1 MTIVIKADRSNTSKN
16 LPIIAYTV
24 AMPQPNSHIFDVTLQ
39 VSQWQESILELS
51 MPVWTPGSYLVRE
64 YTRHIQYF
72 SAYYSQSKKKLLS
85 RKVRKNHW
93 IIETK
98 NINDV
103 TINYQVYAN
112 ELTVR
117 TNHLD
122 GTHGY
127 FNGAALFYFIP
138 GLEKQPITIQII
150 PPIAQWKV
158 STALPKLTGKSNL
171 FQADDYDTLVD
182 SPFEIG
188 TQNIYTFEVLGKSH
202 QLVIWGQGNIQPIT
216 FIEDTKKLIEI
227 EARLYG
233 ELPYEHYLFIL
244 HLSESGFGGL
254 EHKNSCSL
262 IYSRFGF
269 RAKDKYN
276 RFIQLVA
283 HEFFHLWNAKRIR
296 PKALETFDYEQEN
309 YTKSLWFTEGT
320 TSYYDM
326 IMPLRAGI
334 YDIANFLKI
343 LSKDI
348 TQYLNTPGRKI
359 HPLSESS
366 FDTWI
371 KLYRRD
377 AHSDNV
383 QISYYLKG
391 ELVSLLLDLLIRS
404 RHDNQRSLDNV
415 MSQMWQKFG
424 KLEIGFTPQQLQ
436 EVIESVA
443 EIQLQDFFARYLDG
457 TEELPFNDYLELFG
471 LELKPILDIDET
483 IPFLGIRIQSQNS
496 KEIIKFVEAE
506 SPAEIGGIDT
516 NDELLAI
523 DGIRVNSSQLSERL
537 KDYQSGDII
546 SITVFHQDQL
556 KTISVTLADPQPSRY
571 EVIHVDYPS
580 NSQKRNLMGWLRQ
593 E

>member
-1 MTIVIKADRSNTSKN
+1 MTRVTTIDSSNISKN
-16 LPIIAYTV
+16 SPILAYTV
-24 AMPQPNSHIFDVTLQ
+24 AMSQPNSHIFEVTLQ
-39 VSQWQESILELS
+39 VSQWQGSMLELT
-51 MPVWTPGSYLVRE
+51 MPVWTPGSYLLRE
-64 YTRHIQYF
+64 YTKHIQYF
-72 SAYYSQSKKKLLS
+72 SAYHSQSGKKLLS
-85 RKVRKNHW
+85 RKVRKNRW

-98 NINDV
+98 NINYI

-127 FNGAALFYFIP
+127 FNGAALFYFIT

-158 STALPKLTGKSNL
+158 STALPKISGSSNL
-171 FQADDYDTLVD
+171 FQADNYDTLVD

-188 TQNIYTFEVLGKSH
+188 TQNIHTFEVSGKSH
-202 QLVIWGQGNIQPIT
+202 QLVIWGQGNIQPINL
-216 FIEDTKKLIEI
+216 IKDIQKIIEI
-227 EARLYG
+227 EAKLYG
-233 ELPYEHYLFIL
+233 ELPYDNYLFIL

-309 YTKSLWFTEGT
+309 YTKSLWFLEGT

-326 IMPLRAGI
+326 IIPLRAEI

-366 FDTWI
+366 FDAWI

-424 KLEIGFTPQQLQ
+424 KSEIGFTSQQLQ

-457 TEELPFNDYLELFG
+457 TEDLPFDDYLEPFG
-471 LELKPILDIDET
+471 LQLKPIIDTET
-483 IPFLGIRIQSQNS
+483 IPFVGIRIQSKNN
-496 KEIIKFVEAE
+496 KEIIKFVEAG

-523 DGIRVNSSQLSERL
+523 DGIRVHSSQFSERL

-556 KTISVTLADPQPSRY
+556 KTLLVTLADPQPSHY
-571 EVIHVDYPS
+571 EVIHIDYPS
-580 NSQKRNLMGWLRQ
+580 NSQKRNLMSWLGQ
-593 E
+593 G